1 MSARW
6 IAAAALI
13 AWGGPAMAETFAT
26 RALAMDYLAAALP
39 KATAANPQYRT
50 KADGTVSQWL
60 TESVAFTTGADGAVT
75 VTMRERFTQTQ
86 GGKTTDGKH
95 IATFALSDVTV
106 SAFTQPGD
114 VTPAGDP
121 ALGILFTCAKPGC
134 VAAHWGEAASRA
146 DKTDISVQNPE
157 TRAQLVAAFRR
168 LQAP

>member
-1 MSARW
+1 MSARL

-13 AWGGPAMAETFAT
+13 AWGGLAMAETFAT
-26 RALAMDYLAAALP
+26 RAQAMDYLAGALP
-39 KATAANPQYRT
+39 AATAENPKYLT

-60 TESVAFTTGADGAVT
+60 TESVGFAEAAGVVT
-75 VTMRERFTQTQ
+75 VTMRERFSQTQ
-86 GGKTTDGKH
+86 GGKTTEGKH
-95 IATFALSDVTV
+95 DAAFALSEVTV
-106 SAFTQPGD
+106 SEFTEPGD

-134 VAAHWGEAASRA
+134 VAAHWGDAASRA

-157 TRAQLVAAFRR
+157 TRAKLLAAFRR

>member
-1 MSARW
+1 MIARW

-13 AWGGPAMAETFAT
+13 SWGGPAMAETFAT
-26 RALAMDYLAAALP
+26 RAQAMDYLARALP
-39 KATAANPQYRT
+39 AATAANPKYLT

-60 TESVAFTTGADGAVT
+60 TESVAFATGADGAVT

-86 GGKTTDGKH
+86 GGKTTEGKH
-95 IATFALSDVTV
+95 DAAFALSEVTV
-106 SAFTQPGD
+106 SEFTEPGD

-146 DKTDISVQNPE
+146 DKADISLQNPE
-157 TRAQLVAAFRR
+157 TRAKLLAAFRR

>member
-1 MSARW
+1 
-6 IAAAALI
+6 
-13 AWGGPAMAETFAT
+13 MAETFAT
-26 RALAMDYLAAALP
+26 RAQAMDYLAGALP
-39 KATAANPQYRT
+39 AATAANPKYLT

-60 TESVAFTTGADGAVT
+60 TESVHFEEAGGGVT

-86 GGKTTDGKH
+86 GGKTTEGKH
-95 IATFALSDVTV
+95 DAEFALNEVTV
-106 SAFTQPGD
+106 SEFTEPGD

-146 DKTDISVQNPE
+146 DKTDISVQNPQ
-157 TRAQLVAAFRR
+157 TRADLLAAFRR